1 MTPSTPL
8 SLNDQNILV
17 TGGSRGIGKATV
29 LQLASLGANVAFTY
43 SSSGAAAAEVAEL
56 ARKSGVQALA
66 IQADATDGER
76 AQQVVEQVVSEW
88 GGLHALVNNAG
99 ITRDTLIMRMSEA
112 QWDEVLDTNLKSVF
126 HYCKAAARPMMRQRG
141 GAIVNVGSVVGLT
154 GNAGQSNYAASKSGL
169 IGFTKSFAK
178 ELASRSIRANV
189 VAPGYIRTDMTDQL
203 KEGVL
208 ESIVAGIPLGRAGE
222 VGDVAAMIA
231 FLVSPLAAYVT
242 GEVIRVDG
250 GMAM

>member
-1 MTPSTPL
+1 MIPSSPL

-43 SSSGAAAAEVAEL
+43 SSSEAAAAEVAEL
-56 ARKSGVQALA
+56 ARESGVQAMA

-76 AQQVVEQVVSEW
+76 AQQVVERVASEW

>member
-1 MTPSTPL
+1 MNPSSPL

-17 TGGSRGIGKATV
+17 TGGSRGIGRATV

-43 SSSGAAAAEVAEL
+43 SSSEAAAAEVAQL
-56 ARKSGVQALA
+56 ARENGVQAMA

-76 AQQVVEQVVSEW
+76 AQQVVEQVAEAW

-99 ITRDTLIMRMSEA
+99 ITRDNLIMRMSEA

-169 IGFTKSFAK
+169 VGFTKSFAK

-222 VGDVAAMIA
+222 AADVAGMIA
-231 FLVSPLAAYVT
+231 FLVSPMAAYVT